1 MSLIYFCGKKKIV
14 EKIKYSKFKA
24 QDINNAFKLGKKP
37 AAGPPKKIEFPAVVQ
52 TELPKLAAASEPEKT
67 ASPPVAKVEEKQASP
82 ATPPMDEKKAEEPKK
97 KEFPVTYTQT
107 PYDTCG
113 IPPENIDL
121 AHKYARHAVS
131 ALQFDDSMNAVSEL
145 KKALNS
151 LGVYC
156 P

>member
-1 MSLIYFCGKKKIV
+1 M

-37 AAGPPKKIEFPAVVQ
+37 MSGPPKKIEFPAVVQ
-52 TELPKLAAASEPEKT
+52 TELPKASEPEKKE
-67 ASPPVAKVEEKQASP
+67 SPAPVVAKVEEKPTQAAP
-82 ATPPMDEKKAEEPKK
+82 AAEEKKEEPKK
-97 KEFPVTYTQT
+97 KEFPVTYTQSS
-107 PYDTCG
+107 YDTCG
-113 IPPENIDL
+113 VPPENIDL

-131 ALQFDDSMNAVSEL
+131 ALQFDDSMNAISEL
-145 KKALNS
+145 KKALNL